1 MSSKFIQPSNNNLCI
16 RNCCLDEQKICMGC
30 GRSLAEILEW
40 HHAEDTRKAIIS
52 TQAQQRLKQ
61 RDNN

>member
-1 MSSKFIQPSNNNLCI
+1 MSIKLIQPGKNLCI

-40 HHAEDTRKAIIS
+40 HHAEDARKAII
-52 TQAQQRLKQ
+52 TAQAKHRLKLRQ
-61 RDNN
+61 NN